1 MSKEDILLRETVNP
15 PLATKGSP
23 LDFTELDAN
32 FITIYNQFVLLSQS
46 SQVPAYSPAIEYSI
60 NEYVSYSSQLWRM
73 INGVPQTDVTPGTDP
88 LTWIAVYASDMV
100 QAPLINGAKIYEF
113 EKLILSADVLTMGV
127 TDTLIEILPALG
139 VGLAPQFLGGTVTV
153 QNVGGFPYDIN
164 TSIHIAPANF
174 DLAAGRRAFELIN
187 ILQAT
192 TFQSMAFTPSVIA
205 YSPAVDQL
213 PTNTPIMAGVAG
225 GNPSGG
231 SSDILIKGTYKILD
245 FN

>member
-1 MSKEDILLRETVNP
+1 MGKEDILLRELVNV
-15 PLATKGSP
+15 PLTTKGSEFLFSD
-23 LDFTELDAN
+23 LDEN
-32 FITIYNQFVLLSQS
+32 FITIYNQFVALSQS
-46 SQVPAYSPAIEYSI
+46 SQVPAYDNAITYI
-60 NEYVSYSSQLWRM
+60 QGKYVSFNSQLWKM
-73 INGVPQTDVTPGTDP
+73 INIIPQINITPGTDP
-88 LTWIAVYASDMV
+88 LTWFAVYASDMV